1 MSLADSL
8 VAGKGRNEALERV
21 LELIDWSAIAGL
33 LSAVHGSR
41 YGAPGYPA
49 VAMFKALLL
58 QQWHGLSDPA
68 LEASIEDRLSFR
80 RFCGFALDAE
90 TPDHVTIHRFRE
102 TLRKHGL
109 AERVF
114 EEVNRQIDNHGLI
127 LRQGTLID
135 ASLIDAAV
143 KRPKPPA
150 DQLPADNPAADH
162 PPADHLPAEQPPE
175 GPAASPGAG
184 NATKAAPAD
193 RGAAATAE
201 RPPSKLVKSLLDP
214 DAAWTKKGGRRF
226 FGYKVHVGVDQG
238 SGIIRR
244 QVMTPA
250 NVNDTEP
257 ADLLI
262 CGDEAALYGD
272 QAYTSA
278 RRRADLR
285 TRGIKDRMM
294 HRANKH
300 HPLTPRQIRHNTA
313 IGRRRAPVEQ
323 VFAKLKRLCGWSR
336 VRYRGLARNAV
347 HLTLLCTA
355 LNLKRMVGLTT
366 PHPAA
371 A

>member
-1 MSLADSL
+1 MAERSLGQLSFADGL
-8 VAGKGRNEALERV
+8 VAGAGRNETLER
-21 LELIDWSAIAGL
+21 LGELIDWPAIARL
-33 LSAVHGSR
+33 LAPVHGSR

-58 QQWHGLSDPA
+58 QQWHGLSDPG
-68 LEASIEDRLSFR
+68 LEVSIEDRLSFR

-102 TLRKHGL
+102 TLRQHGL
-109 AERVF
+109 ADRVF
-114 EEVNRQIDNHGLI
+114 EEVNRQIDSYGLI

-135 ASLIDAAV
+135 ASLVDAAV

-150 DQLPADNPAADH
+150 
-162 PPADHLPAEQPPE
+162 EQPPAE
-175 GPAASPGAG
+175 PVAVQSEVKPAEVS
-184 NATKAAPAD
+184 
-193 RGAAATAE
+193 GAAATKE
-201 RPPSKLVKSLLDP
+201 RPPSKLVKSPLDP
-214 DAAWTKKGGRRF
+214 DAAWTKKGGRRY

-238 SGIIRR
+238 SAIIRR

-272 QAYTSA
+272 QAYTTA

-285 TRGIKDRMM
+285 ARRIKDRMM

-300 HPLTPRQIRHNTA
+300 HPLTPRQIQHNTA

-323 VFAKLKRLCGWSR
+323 VFAKLKRLYGWSR

-347 HLTLLCTA
+347 HLALLCTA
-355 LNLKRMVGLTT
+355 INLKRMVVLTT
-366 PHPAA
+366 LRPAST
-371 A
+371 

>member
-1 MSLADSL
+1 MAERSLGQLSFADGL
-8 VAGKGRNEALERV
+8 VARTGRNETLER
-21 LELIDWSAIAGL
+21 LGELIDWSAIGRL
-33 LSAVHGSR
+33 LSPVHGSR

-58 QQWHGLSDPA
+58 QQWHGLSDPD
-68 LEASIEDRLSFR
+68 LEASLADRLSFR
-80 RFCGFALDAE
+80 RFCGFTLDAE

-102 TLRKHGL
+102 TLRQRGL
-109 AERVF
+109 AELVF
-114 EEVNRQIDNHGLI
+114 EEVNRQIDSYGLI
-127 LRQGTLID
+127 LRQGTLVD

-150 DQLPADNPAADH
+150 EQP
-162 PPADHLPAEQPPE
+162 PAEQLPTQP
-175 GPAASPGAG
+175 ASPSEAKPAKVSGA
-184 NATKAAPAD
+184 T
-193 RGAAATAE
+193 TE
-201 RPPSKLVKSLLDP
+201 RPASKLVKSPLDP
-214 DAAWTKKGGRRF
+214 DAAWTKKGGRRY

-238 SGIIRR
+238 SAIIRR
-244 QVMTPA
+244 QLMTPA

-285 TRGIKDRMM
+285 ARGIKDRMM

-300 HPLTPRQIRHNTA
+300 HPLTPRQIQHNTA

-347 HLTLLCTA
+347 HLALLCTA
-355 LNLKRMVGLTT
+355 LNLKRLVVLTT
-366 PHPAA
+366 PRPAFA
-371 A
+371 

>member
-1 MSLADSL
+1 MAERSLGQLSFADGL
-8 VAGKGRNEALERV
+8 VAGTGRNATLER
-21 LELIDWSAIAGL
+21 LGELIDWSAMARL
-33 LSAVHGSR
+33 LSPVHGSR

-58 QQWHGLSDPA
+58 QQWHGLSDPG
-68 LEASIEDRLSFR
+68 LEASLEDRLSFR

-102 TLRKHGL
+102 TLRQHGL
-109 AERVF
+109 ADRVF
-114 EEVNRQIDNHGLI
+114 EEVTRQIDSYGLI

-135 ASLIDAAV
+135 ASLVDAAV

-150 DQLPADNPAADH
+150 ELGAA
-162 PPADHLPAEQPPE
+162 PSEAKPAEGSGTTQ
-175 GPAASPGAG
+175 A
-184 NATKAAPAD
+184 K
-193 RGAAATAE
+193 E
-201 RPPSKLVKSLLDP
+201 RPASKLVKSPLDP
-214 DAAWTKKGGRRF
+214 DAAWAKKGGRRY
-226 FGYKVHVGVDQG
+226 FGYKIHVGVDQG
-238 SGIIRR
+238 SAIIRR

-272 QAYTSA
+272 QAYTTA

-285 TRGIKDRMM
+285 ARGIKDRMM

-300 HPLTPRQIRHNTA
+300 HPLTPRQVQHNTA

-323 VFAKLKRLCGWSR
+323 VFAKLKRLYGWSR
-336 VRYRGLARNAV
+336 VRYRGLARNAA
-347 HLTLLCTA
+347 HLALLCTA
-355 LNLKRMVGLTT
+355 LNLKRLVVLTT
-366 PHPAA
+366 PRPAFA
-371 A
+371 